1 MIFIFLQFLSDCI
14 KEDVLVLL
22 MYQYLPCMF
31 VSTCH
36 LVQLATLI
44 GVYCVL
50 ETLILFKH
58 MLLLSSWLTDAYM
71 NLCYKKL
78 DFLYNVKI
86 KVCITK
92 ITLNG
97 SSNPNT
103 KLNLYL
109 NLLVFILIFT
119 NGFFKKRSK
128 VYKPLSDN

>member
-1 MIFIFLQFLSDCI
+1 
-14 KEDVLVLL
+14 
-22 MYQYLPCMF
+22 MY

-36 LVQLATLI
+36 LVHLATLI

-50 ETLILFKH
+50 EILILFKH

-78 DFLYNVKI
+78 DSLYNVKL

-97 SSNPNT
+97 SSNPNM

-109 NLLVFILIFT
+109 NLLVFKEKI
-119 NGFFKKRSK
+119 
-128 VYKPLSDN
+128 